1 MSSRQ
6 LTSLDQRRS
15 TDAMSYF
22 GKETRVSELD
32 PDDIEVLLKQCLR
45 TEMKGF
51 EALAQLRVAAQLGR
65 VDRRM
70 LASIYN
76 VSEDTI
82 TRWADEQGF
91 EEVNG
96 PHGKRVYYD
105 LDDVREK
112 MQDQP

>member
-1 MSSRQ
+1 MSQ
-6 LTSLDQRRS
+6 
-15 TDAMSYF
+15 F
-22 GKETRVSELD
+22 GKETRVNEMD
-32 PDDIEVLLKQCLR
+32 PDDIAILVKQCLR
-45 TEMKGF
+45 TEMEGF
-51 EALAQLRVAAQLGR
+51 EALAQLRVAARLGR

-70 LASIYN
+70 LAMIYR

-82 TRWADEQGF
+82 VRWAEEHDF

-112 MQDQP
+112 MKEEGL